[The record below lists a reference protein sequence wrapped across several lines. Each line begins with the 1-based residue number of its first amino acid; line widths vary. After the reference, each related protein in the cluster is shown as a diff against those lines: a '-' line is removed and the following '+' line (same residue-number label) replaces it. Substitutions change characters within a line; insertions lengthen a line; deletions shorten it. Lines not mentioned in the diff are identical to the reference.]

1 MSRCCRFV
9 SDLHR
14 FSRRSE
20 GDRYESAIQQAAKE
34 TDVLVLGGDIFD
46 FKWSTLASQKETIRE
61 ACLWLMDLASLNR
74 RCEVHYVLGNHDFN
88 DPFMEALDN
97 LADDCPNFHWHCYYL
112 QLGKTLFLHGD
123 VADRFMDQDELVL
136 RRQSW
141 KKHGRPPAMYHDF
154 YSLAINLGL
163 HKLPAFFVHRSRQVA
178 ERLVYYIDCHP
189 ELDRNSISQVYFG
202 HTHVAMEGYEFAG
215 LKFHNGGAPMK
226 GLKFCMIDA
235 EIL

>member
-34 TDVLVLGGDIFD
+34 TDVLALGGDIFD

-163 HKLPAFFVHRSRQVA
+163 HKLPAFFFIEVGKWRNDWSITSIVTLSWTEIRFRRSTSVTLMWQWKA
-178 ERLVYYIDCHP
+178 T
-189 ELDRNSISQVYFG
+189 NSRG
-202 HTHVAMEGYEFAG
+202 
-215 LKFHNGGAPMK
+215 
-226 GLKFCMIDA
+226 
-235 EIL
+235 